1 VLDRA
6 CRLPAMNRLTVTHTA
21 DLVAGDIVTGVIK
34 TVEPDGTEIE
44 ITISE
49 TYASSNV
56 ATMGAIVTDL
66 EAADTDIDAALSGSN
81 RILTITVGG
90 DKRIVVVD
98 AFDIDN
104 TGSGTATSASVKSS
118 TDTLLGIVER
128 DENAVAAL
136 GTTYTAPVLEA
147 GQMVAVVQSGD
158 PAVVMNNASSVGGTA
173 YALTEDYTDQ
183 ASVLN
188 RRGTFRSNTDGGLA
202 PLLTLSSAE
211 VSGTRDNGLAPVTVN
226 KP

>member
-1 VLDRA
+1 V
-6 CRLPAMNRLTVTHTA
+6 
-21 DLVAGDIVTGVIK
+21 IV
-34 TVEPDGTEIE
+34 E
-44 ITISE
+44 
-49 TYASSNV
+49 
-56 ATMGAIVTDL
+56 
-66 EAADTDIDAALSGSN
+66 
-81 RILTITVGG
+81 
-90 DKRIVVVD
+90 

-104 TGSGTATSASVKSS
+104 TGAGTATSASVKSS

-136 GTTYTAPVLEA
+136 GTTYTPPVLPA
-147 GQMVAVVQSGD
+147 GQMVAVIQSGD
-158 PAVVMNNASSVGGTA
+158 PAVVMNNASSTGGTA

-202 PLLTLSSAE
+202 PLLTLASAE